1 MPQLLDLPNEIL
13 YHLAGYLARELDI
26 SSMARTNGQCHDLF
40 NTFLYHSNAMH
51 EQIVG
56 GILLSQEGVNP
67 NLQCRSEKD
76 VLCMSLL
83 SRAAR
88 AGHADIV
95 IMLLSTKG
103 IDPNLGDTMGRSPV
117 VHAAFGGQD
126 AVVKQILD
134 TPGVDPSFKDLH
146 GRTPLSWTVVD
157 TDGMLKKGWTA
168 LMFSLLLE
176 MPHIDI
182 DHQIENG
189 KTDLHF
195 AARHG
200 SEDIER
206 LLLAR
211 GANPDPKDRHNRSP
225 LYLSAHFGHLG
236 VVKLLHEAGAD
247 LDSVTSGG
255 GTPLITASS
264 CGFSDMVLFLLETGR
279 VALGRQEEDME
290 RNSFSFAAQG
300 GYLEIVQKL
309 IQYGEVTNTKDY
321 KGRTPLSYAVE
332 YGNIEIARVL
342 LLNSSPVDCEGMDA
356 DGETLLSRAS
366 RHCDLDISDLL
377 ASVTASDLQL

>member
-1 MPQLLDLPNEIL
+1 
-13 YHLAGYLARELDI
+13 
-26 SSMARTNGQCHDLF
+26 
-40 NTFLYHSNAMH
+40 
-51 EQIVG
+51 
-56 GILLSQEGVNP
+56 
-67 NLQCRSEKD
+67 
-76 VLCMSLL
+76 
-83 SRAAR
+83 
-88 AGHADIV
+88 
-95 IMLLSTKG
+95 
-103 IDPNLGDTMGRSPV
+103 MGRSPV

-146 GRTPLSWTVVD
+146 GRTPLSWTVGYGSEAAISQFLSRPDVD
-157 TDGMLKKGWTA
+157 VNVAVETDGMLKKGWTA
-168 LMFSLLLE
+168 LMFSVSFGYISVVKLLLE
-176 MPHIDI
+176 MPHINI

-279 VALGRQEEDME
+279 VALGCQEEDME

-332 YGNIEIARVL
+332 HGNIEIARVL

-377 ASVTASDLQL
+377 ASITASDLQL